1 MRNYLIAFFLII
13 FANPFTCLAQINLV
27 PNPSFEDTTIDCV
40 FSGLGGVSNN
50 KCLNWYSCRSSPD
63 YWTPCSQSY
72 AVPYTAASFQY
83 AHTGNKM
90 IGFLTYATQFPIPGL
105 LREIPGV
112 DLIQPTNSGQRYY
125 FSIFIN
131 QAYSNL
137 QSVWCLLATNKI
149 GMKLTNAT
157 YSQGVPVPI
166 NNIADFVDT
175 LFHADTLGW
184 TKISG
189 SFISN
194 GSFNK
199 LMIGNFFDDAH
210 TDTMNLDND
219 SITYQNAVAYYFI
232 DDVCLS
238 TDSLYAATWTGI
250 ETVPQTQVIQ
260 KVFPNPTQDFLAI
273 DFGTSGAG
281 NCIMELFSLDGRLLL
296 RKEEPMSVNS
306 QLDLRQ
312 FPPGMYV
319 LKIKSNKGE
328 KVVKVMKE

>member
-1 MRNYLIAFFLII
+1 MKKYII
-13 FANPFTCLAQINLV
+13 VSCYILLCFSYNSYSQINLV
-27 PNPSFEDTTIDCV
+27 PNPSFEDTIACSY
-40 FSGLGGVSNN
+40 SGLGGIAVLD
-50 KCLNWYSCRSSPD
+50 CANWYSCRSTPD
-63 YWTPCSQSY
+63 YWTICSQVNAIPYVGASY
-72 AVPYTAASFQY
+72 QY

-90 IGFLTYATQFPIPGL
+90 IGFATYVTQNAIQGL
-105 LREIPGV
+105 FREIPGV
-112 DLIQPTNSGQRYY
+112 DLIQPTIPGQRYY
-125 FSIFIN
+125 FSMFIN
-131 QAYSNL
+131 QAYSKMPW
-137 QSVWCLLATNKI
+137 VCLLATNKI
-149 GMKLTNAT
+149 GLKLTNAT

-219 SITYQNAVAYYFI
+219 SVTYQYADAYYFI

-250 ETVPQTQVIQ
+250 ETVTQTQVIQ
-260 KVFPNPTQDFLAI
+260 KVFPNPTQDFLTI
-273 DFGTSGAG
+273 DFGASGAG

-296 RKEEPMSVNS
+296 KKEELMSANS

-328 KVVKVMKE
+328 RVVKVMKE